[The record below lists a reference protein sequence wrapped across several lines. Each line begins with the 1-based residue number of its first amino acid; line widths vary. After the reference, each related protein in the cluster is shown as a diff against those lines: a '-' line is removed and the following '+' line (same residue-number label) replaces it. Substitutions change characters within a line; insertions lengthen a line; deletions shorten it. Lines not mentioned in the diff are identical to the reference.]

1 MNDTAKANRVGP
13 IYMMPG
19 VSRVNIYSTFY
30 AGFITISM
38 LTGINFLQGYIL
50 TEHLNIPRAQQ
61 GTISGDLAFW
71 TELITIALF
80 IPFGALSDR
89 IGRRPIYII
98 GLLFVC
104 LGYGLYPFAES
115 ITELLIYR
123 LIFAVGVA
131 AAATMLSAVQND
143 YPMERS
149 RGILIGLTG
158 TMNVL
163 GVIFMASGIARIP
176 DLLTEQGYDPVT
188 AGQVMFLI
196 PTALCLLSIGI
207 LQMGLKGGTPVKKED
222 QRDIKTLLLSG
233 LKAAKNPRI
242 ALSYAGAFAARADFI
257 LKGLFLALWV
267 IHAGGQE
274 GMSPAQSMARFAT
287 IIFLM
292 QISGLIWSPVFG
304 WIMDR
309 VNRVTAAIIALTF
322 ASIGY
327 TSMGIITSPLDFAM
341 LPFFIILTLGTSGMV
356 VASLGIIGQ
365 EAAPAERGS
374 VIAMNSL
381 FGAIGILVLTSGGGR
396 LFDIIGPSAPFVVAG
411 LAQGVLLIAAIIIR
425 IVAPGEN
432 VIEPGRGLFQK
443 AADTK
448 ASAIVSPGTTE
459 SN

>member
-1 MNDTAKANRVGP
+1 MNDISNAKHIGP
-13 IYMMPG
+13 IYVMPG
-19 VSRVNIYSTFY
+19 VSTVNIVTVLY

-50 TEHLNIPRAQQ
+50 TQHLDIPRGEQ

-71 TELITIALF
+71 TEVITIALF
-80 IPFGALSDR
+80 VPFGTLSDR
-89 IGRRPIYII
+89 IGRRPVYVI

-115 ITELLIYR
+115 VTELLIYR
-123 LIFAVGVA
+123 TIFAVGVA
-131 AAATMLSAVQND
+131 AAATMLAAVQND
-143 YPMERS
+143 YPTERS
-149 RGILIGLTG
+149 RGKLIGITG

-163 GVIFMASGIARIP
+163 GVIFMAGGISRIP
-176 DLLTEQGYDPVT
+176 NLLAEQGYDPVT

-196 PTALCLLSIGI
+196 PTALCLLSVGI
-207 LQMGLKGGTPVKKED
+207 LQMGLKGGTSVKKED
-222 QRDIKTLLLSG
+222 QKDTKTLLLSG

-257 LKGLFLALWV
+257 LKGLFLSLWV
-267 IHAGGQE
+267 IHTGAQE
-274 GMSPAQSMARFAT
+274 GMNPAQSMARFAT
-287 IIFLM
+287 IIIVM
-292 QISGLIWSPVFG
+292 QISGLIWSPLFG

-309 VNRVTAAIIALTF
+309 VNRVTAAIIVLIF
-322 ASIGY
+322 ASLGY

-341 LPFFIILTLGTSGMV
+341 MPFFIILTLGTSGMV
-356 VASLGIIGQ
+356 VASLGLIGQ

-381 FGAIGILVLTSGGGR
+381 FGAIGILVLTWGGGR
-396 LFDIIGPSAPFVVAG
+396 IFDSIGPSAPFVVAG
-411 LAQGVLLIAAIIIR
+411 LVQGVLLIAAIIIR
-425 IVAPGEN
+425 IVSPGET

-443 AADTK
+443 PADAKGAT
-448 ASAIVSPGTTE
+448 IVSSGTTG